1 MTVMSKVRLWLGATV
16 GATLLVTGVGVAPS
30 TAATR
35 EGSVTVTAGG
45 YELTARVVVVDQ
57 GKARPH
63 EAPVDIYLEHNGT
76 DVTLD
81 RGWVT
86 VVGPDGEVLYA
97 GGSALNEV
105 AEGHLRAI
113 PELVPES
120 PVGDYEVSFGAYIEI
135 DGEHGP
141 VLARVGATN
150 VVAFTVLYE
159 TGMELT
165 ARSANLPTGAV
176 TTLAGTLGFGGVDS
190 DGAFHPKAGSGATVE
205 FGFDPDGPAKR
216 RTVGSATV
224 DDRGFFRLST
234 PVTGMGKWYAAFA
247 GNADQHTTTHVVTQ
261 TARPHVL
268 LMHQGTVARTQDGAT
283 AGLRLTTTDVIT
295 TLEPQRVRIDFGVTT
310 YGSFASTYGVH
321 LVARRGEGRYPY
333 GRAYWP
339 RHQFASTSEAGYIAV
354 TMDELTPPG
363 VYDVGADVGI
373 YSCTKSQ
380 WITYPVSG
388 PCGAKTVRINDDTI
402 TTLTVKRGTRI
413 SVAAA
418 STSFTG
424 PRTIGLKGVV
434 RKLQLVD
441 KDTAAYRLAANTLVK
456 LYWDPA
462 GPVGPAYRK
471 TVYTNAQGTWSTT
484 GRTTQSGRWI
494 AKYPGSALSAPSQS
508 TVAITVR

>member
-16 GATLLVTGVGVAPS
+16 GAALLVTGTGVAPS

-57 GKARPH
+57 SKARPH

-76 DVTLD
+76 AVTLD
-81 RGWVT
+81 RGWVD

-105 AEGHLRAI
+105 AEGHLRAV
-113 PELVPES
+113 PELISES
-120 PVGDYEVSFGAYIEI
+120 PIGDYKVSFEADVEIEG
-135 DGEHGP
+135 DQGP
-141 VLARVGATN
+141 VGVRVAGRN
-150 VVAFTVLYE
+150 VVAFTVRYQTL
-159 TGMELT
+159 MELT

-176 TTLAGTLGFGGVDS
+176 TTLAGTLSG
-190 DGAFHPKAGSGATVE
+190 PGATVE
-205 FGFDPDGPAKR
+205 LGFDPDGPAGR
-216 RTVGSATV
+216 RTVGSAKV
-224 DDRGFFRLST
+224 DDMRFFRLNT
-234 PVTGMGKWYAAFA
+234 PVTGPGKWYATYA
-247 GNADQHTTTHVVTQ
+247 GNATHHPVTTTVTQ
-261 TARPHVL
+261 TARPHERPI
-268 LMHQGTVARTQDGAT
+268 HQGAAVRTQNGAT
-283 AGLRLTTTDVIT
+283 AGLRLTTTDVVT
-295 TLEPQRVRIDFGVTT
+295 TLEPQRVRIDFGLTT
-310 YGSFASTYGVH
+310 YGSVGSTSGIH

-339 RHQFASTSEAGYIAV
+339 QHQFAFWADSGYIAV

-363 VYDVGADVGI
+363 IYDVGADIRV
-373 YSCTKSQ
+373 YSCTESQ
-380 WITYPVSG
+380 WADPTSSGCGNKAVS
-388 PCGAKTVRINDDTI
+388 IDDDTI